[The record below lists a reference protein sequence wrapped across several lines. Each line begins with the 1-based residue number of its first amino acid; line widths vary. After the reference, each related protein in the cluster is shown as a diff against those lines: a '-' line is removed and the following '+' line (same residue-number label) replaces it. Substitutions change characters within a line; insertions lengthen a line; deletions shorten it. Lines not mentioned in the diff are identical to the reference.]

1 MKIENRFAKIKRFFG
16 KKRLFK
22 ETSDYSFYFVAI
34 KKGARIRHNLNKLSN
49 LDLRT

>member
-1 MKIENRFAKIKRFFG
+1 MKIKNRFAKIQRFFG

-34 KKGARIRHNLNKLSN
+34 KKGARLRRHLLK
-49 LDLRT
+49 